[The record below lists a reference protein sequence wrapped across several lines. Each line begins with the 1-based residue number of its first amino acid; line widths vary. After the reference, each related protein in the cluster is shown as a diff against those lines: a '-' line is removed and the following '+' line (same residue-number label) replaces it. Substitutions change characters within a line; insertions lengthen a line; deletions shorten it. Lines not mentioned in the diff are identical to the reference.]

1 MIPLCLCAM
10 LTDKFDYGACFPW
23 FSFPL
28 LKNHWKRRK
37 EVKSN
42 SKKGKRRTKK
52 ETDTMLITETYQD
65 FDTSYGTK
73 LRIYTFTPK
82 IAGYPKAKFPGV
94 ICYSEI
100 YQVTG
105 PVRRFA
111 QRIASE
117 GYVVV
122 APAIYHNFVGP
133 EPLAY
138 DVEGTD
144 MGNEF
149 KIKKPLESY
158 DEDNKLC
165 CDYLYSLP
173 QFDGKKIGATGMCLG
188 GHLAFRALLDKRV
201 NCATCFFPTDIH
213 LKSLGLGKNDDTLAR
228 VSKEASSDQELV
240 LIFGTFD
247 THVSPEGRDLIR
259 KELRDHG
266 VNLTFLEVHA
276 AQHAFIRDEFSK
288 GRYDAAITQS
298 CLGFLFEQ
306 FNRKLKIDLGEFV
319 SSGEKIEH
327 VC

>member
-1 MIPLCLCAM
+1 
-10 LTDKFDYGACFPW
+10 
-23 FSFPL
+23 
-28 LKNHWKRRK
+28 
-37 EVKSN
+37 
-42 SKKGKRRTKK
+42 
-52 ETDTMLITETYQD
+52 MLISENYHD
-65 FDTSYGTK
+65 IKTSYGSN
-73 LRIYTFTPK
+73 LRIYVFTPRLT
-82 IAGYPKAKFPGV
+82 GYPCAKFPGV
-94 ICYSEI
+94 IVYSEI

-133 EPLAY
+133 EPLNY

-144 MGNEF
+144 RGNEF

-165 CDYLYSLP
+165 CDLLQSLP
-173 QFDGKKIGATGMCLG
+173 HFDGKRIGATGMCLG

-201 NCATCFFPTDIH
+201 SCATCFFPTDIH
-213 LKSLGLGKNDDTLAR
+213 SKTLGLNKNDDSLER
-228 VSKEASSDQELV
+228 VSREATRDQELV
-240 LIFGTFD
+240 LIFGTLD
-247 THVSPEGRDLIR
+247 THVPPAGRDLIR
-259 KELRDHG
+259 QSLREQC
-266 VNLTFLEVHA
+266 VNFTFLELNA
-276 AQHAFIRDEFSK
+276 AQHAFIRDESSK

-298 CLGFLFEQ
+298 CLGFMFEQ

-319 SSGEKIEH
+319 QDKENVEH